1 MEYVN
6 FGSAGVKVSPLALGM
21 GLREQSSAEE
31 AERLVHHA
39 IDAGINFI
47 DCANRY
53 GLGND
58 LDRKGGTSEEVLGRV
73 LQTRRDE
80 VVVTTKVEG
89 AMGRGPND
97 RGASRVHILR
107 EVENSLRRLQTD
119 HVDVYLLH
127 HYGSDTPLEETLRA
141 LDDLVTQG
149 KTRYVGCCNY
159 AAWQVC
165 KALWTAERIG
175 ADPFICVQ
183 NSYSLL
189 GRSPEGE
196 LFGLVRDQGLG
207 FMAYSPLAVGL
218 LSGVYTPGEEPPPG
232 SLWSNQPLRG
242 YESALPLQAGP
253 LVGALREI
261 ASERGKTVTQVA
273 MNWVLCHPEVTVA
286 ITGADTIERLDENL
300 GAVGWTLEEPEMAKL
315 NEASAF
321 RAGA

>member
-1 MEYVN
+1 
-6 FGSAGVKVSPLALGM
+6 M
-21 GLREQSSAEE
+21 GP
-31 AERLVHHA
+31 
-39 IDAGINFI
+39 
-47 DCANRY
+47 
-53 GLGND
+53 
-58 LDRKGGTSEEVLGRV
+58 
-73 LQTRRDE
+73 
-80 VVVTTKVEG
+80 
-89 AMGRGPND
+89 GPND

-183 NSYSLL
+183 KSYSLL
-189 GRSPEGE
+189 DRSPEGE

-232 SLWSNQPLRG
+232 SLWSNKPLRG
-242 YESALPLQAGP
+242 YESALPLEAGP
-253 LVGALREI
+253 LIGALREI

-273 MNWVLCHPEVTVA
+273 INWVLSHSEVTVA

-300 GAVGWTLEEPEMAKL
+300 GAVGWTLGELEIAKL